1 MFRQLRLWVWVLWA
15 ATLLAAIMAVAD
27 AARAETRRGTMTPTQ
42 PQPHRGPAP
51 SPSTTAKSASS
62 RAAAVATLTARI
74 MSLQPAGSA
83 THAATLARTLMKIA
97 PAHTAELISLGMQ
110 ESSLIPQH
118 RWYPDGSADLGVFQI
133 NSRTAMHYGCHLERL
148 LLHDPEESVRCAAR
162 VLRDKRATCL
172 GWGLSSEEAT
182 ACYHSFSPR
191 HRLKYMHALRRWS

>member
-15 ATLLAAIMAVAD
+15 AALVAAIVAAGRAHGEAAAPAVS
-27 AARAETRRGTMTPTQ
+27 R
-42 PQPHRGPAP
+42 
-51 SPSTTAKSASS
+51 PSTTPSSRPSRTTAVNALASRILALQPHAPGAAKLASS
-62 RAAAVATLTARI
+62 LLRMGGAHSAAL
-74 MSLQPAGSA
+74 
-83 THAATLARTLMKIA
+83 IA
-97 PAHTAELISLGMQ
+97 IAMQ
-110 ESSLIPQH
+110 ESSLLPQH

-182 ACYHSFSPR
+182 ACYHSFTPR